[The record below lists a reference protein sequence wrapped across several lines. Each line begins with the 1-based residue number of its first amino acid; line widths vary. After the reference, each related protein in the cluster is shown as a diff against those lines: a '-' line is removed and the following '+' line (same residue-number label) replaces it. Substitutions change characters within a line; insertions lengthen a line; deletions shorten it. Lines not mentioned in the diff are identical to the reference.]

1 MDLGAYPLVLGGN
14 VFGWTAD
21 EATSHA
27 VLDAFVDAGGRVID
41 TADAYS
47 HWVPGNQGGES
58 EAIIGSWLA
67 KRGRRDDVIIATKVS
82 KHPQAPGLS
91 QESVTKG
98 VDASLK
104 RLGTDYIDLYYAHYD
119 DPDVPIVD
127 VLGTFTTLVKEG
139 KVRAI
144 AASNFGAERLAESLR
159 TSDGLGLAGYIAY
172 QGQYNLMERDG
183 YEGPLRDVIAKHGMA
198 SLPYYGLARGFL
210 TGKYRPGVTV
220 DSPRAEGASGYLDE
234 RGMRVLAVLEEIAGA
249 HGVSMASV
257 ALAWLVAQPTITAA
271 IASARNLDQL
281 HDLLAVGSLTLGA
294 DEIAALTRA
303 SDH

>member
-1 MDLGAYPLVLGGN
+1 MDLGVYPLVLGAN

-21 EATSHA
+21 EAASHS

-47 HWVPGNQGGES
+47 HWVPGNEGGES

-82 KHPQAPGLS
+82 KHPEAQGLS
-91 QESVTKG
+91 SASIAKG
-98 VDASLK
+98 VDASLR
-104 RLGTDYIDLYYAHYD
+104 RLRTDYIDLYYAHYD
-119 DPDVPIVD
+119 DPEVPIVD

-144 AASNFGAERLAESLR
+144 AASNFTAERLAEALR
-159 TSDGLGLAGYIAY
+159 TSDGLGLAGYVAY

-183 YEGPLRDVIAKHGMA
+183 YEGPLRDVIARHGLA

-220 DSPRAEGASGYLDE
+220 DSPRAEGASAYLDE
-234 RGMRVLAVLEEIAGA
+234 RGLRVLGVLEQVAAA

-271 IASARNLDQL
+271 IASARNLEQL
-281 HDLLAVGSLTLGA
+281 NDLLAVGSLTLA
-294 DEIAALTRA
+294 VDEIEALTRA

>member
-14 VFGWTAD
+14 VFGWTSD

-58 EAIIGSWLA
+58 EEIIGTWLA
-67 KRGRRDDVIIATKVS
+67 KRGRRDDVVIATKVS
-82 KHPQAPGLS
+82 RHPQAMGLS
-91 QESVTKG
+91 KDSITKG
-98 VDASLK
+98 VEASLK
-104 RLGTDYIDLYYAHYD
+104 RLGTDYIDLYYAHHD

-144 AASNFGAERLAESLR
+144 AASNFSAERLAESLR

-172 QGQYNLMERDG
+172 QGQYNLMERQG
-183 YEGPLRDVIAKHGMA
+183 YEGALRDVIAKHGMA

-210 TGKYRPGVTV
+210 TGKYRPGVDV
-220 DSPRAEGASGYLDE
+220 DSPRAQGASAYLDE
-234 RGMRVLAVLEEIAGA
+234 RGLRVLTVLDEIAGT
-249 HGVSMASV
+249 HGVSVASV
-257 ALAWLVAQPTITAA
+257 SLAWLVAQPTITAA
-271 IASARNLDQL
+271 IASARNLEQL
-281 HDLLAVGSLTLGA
+281 HDLVAVGSLTLAA
-294 DEIAALTRA
+294 DELDALTKA
-303 SDH
+303 SEV

>member
-14 VFGWTAD
+14 VFGWTSD

-67 KRGRRDDVIIATKVS
+67 KRGRRDDVVIATKVS

-91 QESVTKG
+91 KDSITKG

-144 AASNFGAERLAESLR
+144 AASNFSAERLAESLR

-183 YEGPLRDVIAKHGMA
+183 YEGALRDVIAKHGMA

-210 TGKYRPGVTV
+210 TGKYRPGATV
-220 DSPRAEGASGYLDE
+220 DSPRAEGASAYLDD
-234 RGMRVLAVLEEIAGA
+234 RGLRVLAVLDEIAGA
-249 HGVSMASV
+249 HGVSVASV
-257 ALAWLVAQPTITAA
+257 SLAWLVAQPTITAA
-271 IASARNLDQL
+271 IASARNLEQL
-281 HDLLAVGSLTLGA
+281 QDLLAVGSLALDA
-294 DEIAALTRA
+294 DELDALTRA
-303 SDH
+303 SEV

>member
-1 MDLGAYPLVLGGN
+1 MDLGVYPLVLGAN

-21 EATSHA
+21 EAASHS

-47 HWVPGNQGGES
+47 HWVPGNEGGES

-82 KHPQAPGLS
+82 KHPEAQGLS
-91 QESVTKG
+91 SASIAKG
-98 VDASLK
+98 VDASLR
-104 RLGTDYIDLYYAHYD
+104 RLRTDYIDLYYAHYD
-119 DPDVPIVD
+119 DPEVPIVD

-144 AASNFGAERLAESLR
+144 AASNFTAERLAEALR
-159 TSDGLGLAGYIAY
+159 TSDGLGLAGYVAY

-183 YEGPLRDVIAKHGMA
+183 YEGPLRDVIARHGLA

-220 DSPRAEGASGYLDE
+220 DSPRAEGASAYLDE
-234 RGMRVLAVLEEIAGA
+234 RGLRVLGVLEQVAAA

-271 IASARNLDQL
+271 IASARNLEQL
-281 HDLLAVGSLTLGA
+281 NDLLAVGSLTLAA
-294 DEIAALTRA
+294 DEIEALTRA

>member
-41 TADAYS
+41 TADGYS

-67 KRGRRDDVIIATKVS
+67 KRGRRDDVLIATKVS

-91 QESVTKG
+91 QASITKG
-98 VDASLK
+98 VEASLK
-104 RLGTDYIDLYYAHYD
+104 RLVTDYIDLYYAHYD

-144 AASNFGAERLAESLR
+144 AASNFSADRLAEALR
-159 TSDGLGLAGYIAY
+159 TSDGLGLAGYLAY

-183 YEGPLRDVIAKHGMA
+183 YEGALRDVIAKHGMA

-210 TGKYRPGVTV
+210 TGKYRPGVSV
-220 DSPRAEGASGYLDE
+220 ESPRAAGASAYLDD
-234 RGMRVLAVLEEIAGA
+234 RGLRVLAVLDEIAGA
-249 HGVSMASV
+249 HGVSVASV

-271 IASARNLDQL
+271 IASARNLAQL
-281 HDLLAVGSLTLGA
+281 QDLLAVGSMTLAA

-303 SDH
+303 SEV